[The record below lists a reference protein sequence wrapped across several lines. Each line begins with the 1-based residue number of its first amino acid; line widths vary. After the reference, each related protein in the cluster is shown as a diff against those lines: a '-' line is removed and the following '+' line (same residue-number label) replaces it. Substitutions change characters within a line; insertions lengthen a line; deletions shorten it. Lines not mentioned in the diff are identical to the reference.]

1 MRKWSGIKVNRP
13 VGRRTFA
20 WIAAI
25 CLSLSLLT
33 AGCGQE
39 AESAGNSGS
48 AVSVQKPGDGV
59 LGGEG
64 KSEDRDPQ
72 GSGVSEGAENADGN
86 TASNGAENPESGKAS
101 DGSSTGNADG
111 KTSEG
116 SRAGNADGKTS
127 EGSSAGN
134 ADGKAS
140 DGSSA
145 GNADGGVSE
154 GSSAGNAGGSSASDS
169 AGQQGSESSKGGSD
183 SAGNQKSGTAPEAVN
198 FEQIYDAAEAEMT
211 GKVYLAT
218 QLSGYTGDGYLVGFE
233 SEGDSCS
240 FQVEIPAAGSYD
252 ITVISAGIGGEK
264 TNGITVD
271 GETAGSFVT
280 ASEEFGEAVL
290 QRVYLES
297 GVHTIGIRTE
307 WGWIGVDALK
317 IKSAERL
324 PESVFQV
331 ENALANPNATE
342 SAKGLMAYLQDIYG
356 SYILSGQHSDKGV
369 GGPEILA
376 LKKVNG
382 DKTPAVL
389 GLDFIEYT
397 PSRVANGSSGIST
410 KLAINFDAMGGINT
424 FCWHWNAPEKYLTDS
439 EPWYRGFY
447 TEATKIDL
455 AAIMNGEDEEGYE
468 LLLRDIDAI
477 AEQIA
482 ILQEAD
488 VPILFRP
495 LHEAS
500 GGWFW
505 WGASGPESYIEL
517 WKLVFQRMTEY
528 HKLNNI
534 IWVWNGQDGDWYP
547 GDEYVDIIGEDIYP
561 GKQVYLS
568 QSGKF
573 SQAVGYTDSPRM
585 IALTEN
591 GCLFD
596 PDQAFRDQAPWLW
609 FCTWSGEFVVKNN
622 LPLLSEEYT
631 EEAMVKKVYE
641 DERVITLDELPDW
654 KHYGRE

>member
-13 VGRRTFA
+13 VGGRAFA

-39 AESAGNSGS
+39 AESAGNSGG
-48 AVSVQKPGDGV
+48 AVSAQNPGDGAV
-59 LGGEG
+59 GGEG

-86 TASNGAENPESGKAS
+86 TASYGAENPESGKAS
-101 DGSSTGNADG
+101 DGSS
-111 KTSEG
+111 
-116 SRAGNADGKTS
+116 AGNADGKAS

-140 DGSSA
+140 DGNSA
-145 GNADGGVSE
+145 GNADDGVSE
-154 GSSAGNAGGSSASDS
+154 GSSAGNAGSSASDS
-169 AGQQGSESSKGGSD
+169 AGQQGSESSRGGSD
-183 SAGNQKSGTAPEAVN
+183 SAGNQKSGTAPEAIN
-198 FEQIYDAAEAEMT
+198 FEQIYDAAEAELT
-211 GKVYLAT
+211 GKVHLAT
-218 QLSGYTGDGYLVGFE
+218 QLSGYTGDGYLAGFE
-233 SEGDSCS
+233 SDGDSCS

-252 ITVISAGIGGEK
+252 ITVISAGMGGEK

-297 GVHTIGIRTE
+297 GAHTIGIRTE

-317 IKSAERL
+317 IKTAERL

-389 GLDFIEYT
+389 GLDFI
-397 PSRVANGSSGIST
+397 
-410 KLAINFDAMGGINT
+410 
-424 FCWHWNAPEKYLTDS
+424 
-439 EPWYRGFY
+439 
-447 TEATKIDL
+447 
-455 AAIMNGEDEEGYE
+455 
-468 LLLRDIDAI
+468 
-477 AEQIA
+477 
-482 ILQEAD
+482 
-488 VPILFRP
+488 
-495 LHEAS
+495 
-500 GGWFW
+500 
-505 WGASGPESYIEL
+505 
-517 WKLVFQRMTEY
+517 
-528 HKLNNI
+528 
-534 IWVWNGQDGDWYP
+534 
-547 GDEYVDIIGEDIYP
+547 
-561 GKQVYLS
+561 
-568 QSGKF
+568 
-573 SQAVGYTDSPRM
+573 
-585 IALTEN
+585 
-591 GCLFD
+591 
-596 PDQAFRDQAPWLW
+596 
-609 FCTWSGEFVVKNN
+609 
-622 LPLLSEEYT
+622 
-631 EEAMVKKVYE
+631 
-641 DERVITLDELPDW
+641 
-654 KHYGRE
+654 

>member
-1 MRKWSGIKVNRP
+1 MRKQSGIDG
-13 VGRRTFA
+13 VGRTGLRGAA
-20 WIAAI
+20 WLAAMG
-25 CLSLSLLT
+25 LSLFLLT
-33 AGCGQE
+33 GCGQVQGE
-39 AESAGNSGS
+39 TNVGNGVESGSSEDNGSGNGIGSGNQESGSPEDNSPGNGVESGSQENGNS
-48 AVSVQKPGDGV
+48 
-59 LGGEG
+59 
-64 KSEDRDPQ
+64 EDN
-72 GSGVSEGAENADGN
+72 GSGNGIESE
-86 TASNGAENPESGKAS
+86 SP
-101 DGSSTGNADG
+101 
-111 KTSEG
+111 EG
-116 SRAGNADGKTS
+116 STSLEAGDF
-127 EGSSAGN
+127 
-134 ADGKAS
+134 
-140 DGSSA
+140 
-145 GNADGGVSE
+145 
-154 GSSAGNAGGSSASDS
+154 
-169 AGQQGSESSKGGSD
+169 QQI
-183 SAGNQKSGTAPEAVN
+183 
-198 FEQIYDAAEAEMT
+198 FDAAEAET
-211 GKVYLAT
+211 AGKVRLET
-218 QLSGYTGDGYLVGFE
+218 KLEGYTGSGYLAGFE
-233 SEGDSCS
+233 SQEDSCS

-252 ITVISAGIGGEK
+252 IIVISAGMGGEK
-264 TNGITVD
+264 TNGIAVD
-271 GETAGSFVT
+271 GETVGSFVT
-280 ASEEFGEAVL
+280 ASEEFGEAAL

-297 GVHTIGIRTE
+297 GVHTVSITTE
-307 WGWIGVDALK
+307 WGWIGVDAMK
-317 IKSAERL
+317 IKAAQPL
-324 PESVFQV
+324 PDSVFQAEGDLV
-331 ENALANPNATE
+331 NPNATE
-342 SAKGLMAYLQDIYG
+342 STKGLMAYLQDIYG
-356 SYILSGQHSDKGV
+356 KYILSGQHSDKGV

-410 KLAINFDAMGGINT
+410 QLAINFDAMGGINT
-424 FCWHWNAPEKYLTDS
+424 FCWHWNAPEKYLTNE

-447 TEATKIDL
+447 TEATNIDL
-455 AAIMNGEDEEGYE
+455 GAIMRGEDEEGYG

-505 WGASGPESYIEL
+505 WGAAGPESYIEL

-573 SQAVGYTDSPRM
+573 SQAVEYADSPKP

-596 PDQAFRDQAPWLW
+596 PELAFRDQAPWLW

-631 EEAMVKKVYE
+631 EEAMVRKVYE

-654 KHYGRE
+654 KQY